1 MAKKYDRTVDIN
13 SRPPGVLADI
23 QSNILQLLPSSSS
36 ENYKD
41 LIHHLLRLT
50 TPHHPTPIG
59 RTTLHQLVTE
69 GSNFSETLLE
79 WLEVKDIHRIT
90 SRDRVRLKVHV
101 WSTRGGLVELRE
113 KCGVGSAGTAGG
125 HSPSLDQILSSFVK
139 YKLYLS
145 FLLMYSC
152 E

>member
-1 MAKKYDRTVDIN
+1 MKTKHDQTVDTN
-13 SRPPGVLADI
+13 SRLSGVLAGI
-23 QSNILQLLPSSSS
+23 QSNILQLLPSSSY

-50 TPHHPTPIG
+50 TPHHPTPID
-59 RTTLHQLVTE
+59 RTTLHQVVTE
-69 GSNFSETLLE
+69 GSSFSETLLE
-79 WLEVKDIHRIT
+79 WLEVEDIHRIT
-90 SRDRVRLKVHV
+90 SRDLVRLKVHV
-101 WSTRGGLVELRE
+101 WSTKGGLVELRE

-125 HSPSLDQILSSFVK
+125 HSPSLDKILSSFVK

-145 FLLMYSC
+145 YLLMYSC